1 MSITYL
7 TGTRY
12 PGSALKCFLPDYIDV
27 LLQRSES
34 LLTTNKP
41 GVDALIIRHCDQNN
55 LPLQV
60 IEFACDSGDD
70 FRNRRVKAKSET
82 IRVQRVVSPTWL
94 RFRHLADKVDKMI
107 FFHGAKTRGR
117 CYGLPTTQAFEQ
129 ACQRR
134 GVEGEQL
141 IVQRQH
147 TAWVSETEFRN
158 SPTIGAAHIFLYA
171 RFLPGPEGERHSIG
185 YFRIESWRRI
195 AGIIQPGEGRREII
209 MPNVKSKVQANLH
222 MLHQALLTLEVQRP
236 ERLIIHHNT
245 RYLNTAP
252 YSEYRSS
259 RRSEI
264 FPQVRALLDQYP
276 HVIWQNE
283 KHTDLL
289 QRIGKHISQGQELWH
304 HKRRVKAYKGLYQ

>member
-12 PGSALKCFLPDYIDV
+12 PGSALKSFLPDYIDV
-27 LLQRSES
+27 LLQRGES

-41 GVDALIIRHCDQNN
+41 GVDALIVRHCDQHN

-70 FRNRRVKAKSET
+70 FRNRRVKAKSEA
-82 IRVQRVVSPTWL
+82 IQVQRVVSPSWL

-141 IVQRQH
+141 IIQRQH
-147 TAWVSETEFRN
+147 TAWVSETELRN
-158 SPTIGAAHIFLYA
+158 SPTIGAAHIYLYA
-171 RFLPGPEGERHSIG
+171 RFLPGLEGERHGIG
-185 YFRIESWRRI
+185 YYRIETWRRI
-195 AGIIQPGEGRREII
+195 AGIIQPGEGRREIV
-209 MPNVKSKVQANLH
+209 MPNLKSKVQANLH
-222 MLHQALLTLEVQRP
+222 MLHQALRALDNRPP

-245 RYLNTAP
+245 RHLDSAP
-252 YSEYRSS
+252 HS
-259 RRSEI
+259 RPRNSHEAELRT
-264 FPQVRALLDQYP
+264 QVRALLDQYP
-276 HVIWQNE
+276 QVVWQIE
-283 KHTDLL
+283 QHAELL
-289 QRIGKHISQGQELWH
+289 QHIGKHISQGQELWY